1 MFCEHPLRRYPLR
14 RTYVHRAPSY
24 TDFVNTWKTEDGIST
39 SLKNYNAEKYFFL
52 AFQPSDVLFITF
64 KC

>member
-1 MFCEHPLRRYPLR
+1 MNEGDAQTIIKVMFCEHPLQRYPLR

-39 SLKNYNAEKYFFL
+39 SLKNYNAEK
-52 AFQPSDVLFITF
+52 
-64 KC
+64 